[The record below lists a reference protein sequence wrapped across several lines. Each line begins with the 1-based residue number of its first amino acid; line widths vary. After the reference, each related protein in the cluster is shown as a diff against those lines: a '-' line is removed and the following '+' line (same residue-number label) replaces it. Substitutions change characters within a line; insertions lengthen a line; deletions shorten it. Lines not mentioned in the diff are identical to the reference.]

1 MNNTLIFTKYL
12 YNKDEVELTLMECI
26 LKNDNFEEVYYWT
39 RELYDSNN
47 PEEIWQLLYKIYYDF
62 YFLTNQKFEN
72 KMNNC
77 YLKWKKKHNIG
88 YLIYIVYNLCR
99 QNKNI
104 DVNIFIYRTYFS
116 SVIKYIIQ
124 NINLS
129 TYSGNTRYE
138 KLLNYAIKNK
148 NNEFIA
154 YYLKKCHKLK
164 NIETFLTEN
173 FSIDVNKN
181 EHYSNKFHLLLCSC
195 LNFPKTNKKFIYKK
209 VPDDAYNDVVN
220 IISKNKSDVHWKVL
234 REKRLYKISE
244 TIGCFKLVRSNYK
257 LNKEF
262 WYNWEYHAYN
272 STIWKDR
279 FDKYK
284 IKLEAKKKLLT
295 FLNDDEMEDFY
306 SKWGYEPDEQP
317 KEVQEKS
324 IKYINS
330 NNINIWI
337 KNICN
342 KDNVYKIEKKI
353 KY

>member
-1 MNNTLIFTKYL
+1 MNNKLIFTKYL
-12 YNKDEVELTLMECI
+12 YNKDEVELTLLECI
-26 LKNDNFEEVYYWT
+26 LKNSDFEEVYYWT

-72 KMNNC
+72 KINKC
-77 YLKWKKKHNIG
+77 YLKWKKKYNIG
-88 YLIYIVYNLCR
+88 YIIYIVYNLCR

-116 SVIKYIIQ
+116 SIIKYVIQ
-124 NINLS
+124 NINIS

-173 FSIDVNKN
+173 FSIDVKKN

-209 VPDDAYNDVVN
+209 VPDDAYNDVARN
-220 IISKNKSDVHWKVL
+220 ISRNKSDVHWKIL
-234 REKRLYKISE
+234 KEKRLYNISQ
-244 TIGCFKLVRSNYK
+244 TIGCFKLERSNYV

-262 WYNWEYHAYN
+262 WYRWEYHAYN
-272 STIWKDR
+272 SKIWKDR

-284 IKLEAKKKLLT
+284 IKIERKKKLLT
-295 FLNDDEMEDFY
+295 FLDDDEMEDFY
-306 SKWGYEPDEQP
+306 SKWGYEPDEQS
-317 KEVQEKS
+317 KEIQEKS
-324 IKYINS
+324 IKYIKSNS
-330 NNINIWI
+330 IYGWI
-337 KNICN
+337 ENICK
-342 KDNVYKIEKKI
+342 KDINYKIEKKL

>member
-1 MNNTLIFTKYL
+1 MNKLTFTKYL

-26 LKNDNFEEVYYWT
+26 LKNANFEEVYFWT
-39 RELYDSNN
+39 IELYDSNN

-72 KMNNC
+72 KINKY

-88 YLIYIVYNLCR
+88 YVIYIVYNLCR

-116 SVIKYIIQ
+116 SIIKYVIQ
-124 NINLS
+124 NINIYS
-129 TYSGNTRYE
+129 YSGNTIYE

-154 YYLKKCHKLK
+154 YYLKKCYKLK

-173 FSIDVNKN
+173 FPIDIKKN

-209 VPDDAYNDVVN
+209 VPDDAYNDVRDIVN
-220 IISKNKSDVHWKVL
+220 KTKSDIHWKIL
-234 REKRLYKISE
+234 KEKRLYNISQS
-244 TIGCFKLVRSNYK
+244 IGCFKLVRSNYK
-257 LNKEF
+257 LDKEF

-284 IKLEAKKKLLT
+284 IKIEPKKKLLT
-295 FLNDDEMEDFY
+295 FLDDDEMEDFY
-306 SKWGYEPDEQP
+306 SKWGYEPDEQT

-324 IKYINS
+324 IKYIKS
-330 NNINIWI
+330 NNIYDWI
-337 KNICN
+337 ENICN
-342 KDNVYKIEKKI
+342 KEINYKIEKKL